1 MRKFFLA
8 LAAVTALGIA
18 MPVVSTPADAQNT
31 TVVIKK
37 KKHGDRG
44 LHRGHRKVTVIKSS
58 PRRVYHSHRR
68 VATKVV
74 VKKKRPAARVIVR
87 TN

>member
-1 MRKFFLA
+1 MRKLFLV

-18 MPVVSTPADAQNT
+18 MPVMSTPADAQNT
-31 TVVIKK
+31 TVVVKK

-58 PRRVYHSHRR
+58 PRRAYHSHRGT
-68 VATKVV
+68 ATKVV
-74 VKKKRPAARVIVR
+74 IKKKRPASRVIVR